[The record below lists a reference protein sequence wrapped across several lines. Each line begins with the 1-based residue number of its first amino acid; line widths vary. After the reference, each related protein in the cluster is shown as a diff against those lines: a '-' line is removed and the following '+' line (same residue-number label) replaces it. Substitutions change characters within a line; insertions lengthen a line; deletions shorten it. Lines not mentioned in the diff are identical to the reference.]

1 MYNSYC
7 NSYLNLFNLNHK
19 SHNIVNIKNNR
30 DKSFQSLNVNK
41 FQYQINSY
49 KDKVMRENQNKFPIG
64 KLKHKFLLKM
74 LKNFVSDTHSK
85 DDRVIMGSNIGED
98 AAVIDMGDNYLV
110 AKTDPITF
118 ATSAI
123 GYYAVNVNVNDIV
136 CTGATPKWFQSTIL
150 LPQKI
155 TDEDL
160 IENIFK
166 NIHDTCKSLGISVIG
181 GHTEITS
188 DLTRPIIVGSLL
200 GEVEKDKL
208 VLTSGAKAGDSIIL
222 TKGIFIEGTSI
233 IAREK
238 ENILKD
244 KGYSVEFIEKC
255 KDYLYNPG
263 ISVFKEALLSN
274 DNFNINSMHDP
285 TEGGLF
291 CGIAEMA
298 IASNLGVLIEKTK
311 IKVLPEPTELS
322 KVFNLN
328 PYSTISSGSLL
339 ISIKEEFTVD
349 LIDLLAKNGVNSEV
363 IGNFTSEKEKYI
375 VIDDNNKKTPMSYTE
390 TDEITKLFNLD

>member
-1 MYNSYC
+1 M
-7 NSYLNLFNLNHK
+7 K
-19 SHNIVNIKNNR
+19 K
-30 DKSFQSLNVNK
+30 
-41 FQYQINSY
+41 
-49 KDKVMRENQNKFPIG
+49 NQNKFPIG

-74 LKNFVSDTHSK
+74 LKNFVSNTHLK
-85 DDRVIMGSNIGED
+85 DDRVIMGSSIGED

-118 ATSAI
+118 ATDAI

-150 LPQKI
+150 LPKKH

-255 KDYLYNPG
+255 KGYLYNPG

-274 DNFNINSMHDP
+274 DNFKINSMHDP

-311 IKVLPEPTELS
+311 INVLPEPTELS
-322 KVFNLN
+322 KVFDLN
-328 PYSTISSGSLL
+328 PYNTISSGSLL
-339 ISIKEEFTVD
+339 ISIEEEFTAD
-349 LIDLLAKNGVNSEV
+349 LINILKKNDINSEL
-363 IGNFTSEKEKYI
+363 IGKFTSKKENYL
-375 VIDDNNKKTPMSYTE
+375 VIDDNNKKTRMFYTE
-390 TDEITKLFNLD
+390 TDEITKLFNF

>member
-1 MYNSYC
+1 
-7 NSYLNLFNLNHK
+7 
-19 SHNIVNIKNNR
+19 
-30 DKSFQSLNVNK
+30 
-41 FQYQINSY
+41 
-49 KDKVMRENQNKFPIG
+49 
-64 KLKHKFLLKM
+64 M
-74 LKNFVSDTHSK
+74 LKKFVSDTHLK
-85 DDRVIMGSNIGED
+85 DDRVIMGSSIGED

-118 ATSAI
+118 ATDAI

-150 LPQKI
+150 LPRKF

-208 VLTSGAKAGDSIIL
+208 VLTSGAKARDSIIL

-244 KGYSVEFIEKC
+244 KGYSDEFIQKC

-263 ISVFKEALLSN
+263 ISVFKDALLSN
-274 DNFNINSMHDP
+274 DNFKINSMHDP

-311 IKVLPEPTELS
+311 INVLPEPTELS
-322 KVFNLN
+322 KVFDLN

-339 ISIKEEFTVD
+339 ISIKEEFTAD
-349 LIDLLAKNGVNSEV
+349 LIDLLTKNDIISEL
-363 IGNFTSEKEKYI
+363 IGNFTSNKEKYI
-375 VIDDNNKKTPMSYTE
+375 VLDDNNKNMPMSYTE
-390 TDEITKLFNLD
+390 TDEITKLFNF